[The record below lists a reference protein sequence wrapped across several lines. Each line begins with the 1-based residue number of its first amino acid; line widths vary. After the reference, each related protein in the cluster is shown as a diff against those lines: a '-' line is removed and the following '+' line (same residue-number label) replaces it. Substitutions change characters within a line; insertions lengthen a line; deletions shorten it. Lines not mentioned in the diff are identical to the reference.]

1 VEGDDVSGDWL
12 TPETLEQ
19 LSFRAT
25 RVTLAERQ
33 RFMTV
38 LRLIRR

>member
-1 VEGDDVSGDWL
+1 MLAE
-12 TPETLEQ
+12 

-33 RFMTV
+33 RVITV
-38 LRLIRR
+38 LRLIRK